1 MHMLAF
7 CCAAAAELPYRKA
20 DEPLTLLNTINSIV
34 VGDARICECAR
45 GNVCECVC
53 VYVCACV

>member
-1 MHMLAF
+1 MLAF